1 MIRSLAT
8 PTLASPSLGNHRGF
22 TAAVGILLAAPVWLC
37 GWAASMPLPILGWAA
52 AFLFLAVERD
62 VHCSRIPNWLTF
74 PAFGAAVLYG
84 AFIGGPGGAVDAL
97 LGAGAAFALL
107 LAPYA
112 IGALGAG
119 DVKAAMALGAG
130 FGAAAVSE
138 QLLLAIVIGGVFAA
152 GRLAASGE
160 LGAYLRRWARML
172 ATTLATRRL
181 IYFPPAPGT
190 AATRGLPFAVALALS
205 VTAQMLLEI
214 RV

>member
-1 MIRSLAT
+1 
-8 PTLASPSLGNHRGF
+8 
-22 TAAVGILLAAPVWLC
+22 
-37 GWAASMPLPILGWAA
+37 
-52 AFLFLAVERD
+52 
-62 VHCSRIPNWLTF
+62 
-74 PAFGAAVLYG
+74 VLYG

-160 LGAYLRRWARML
+160 LGAYLRRWAHML
-172 ATTLATRRL
+172 VTTLVSRRL
-181 IYFPPAPGT
+181 TYMAPAPGT